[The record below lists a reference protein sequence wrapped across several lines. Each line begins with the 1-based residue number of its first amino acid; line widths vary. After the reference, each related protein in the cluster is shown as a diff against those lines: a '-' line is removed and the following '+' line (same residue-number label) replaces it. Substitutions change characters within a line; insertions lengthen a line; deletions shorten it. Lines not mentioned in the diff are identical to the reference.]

1 MVRMPNLHFSFR
13 DLEPSAR
20 NQLAKLAGLA
30 KGRVSIR
37 VQAVGKAELK
47 LPASAAGLVLRLAR
61 EMAAG
66 RSFLLVPDEEP
77 ITTQEAAEVLGMSRQ
92 YLVQMLEEGSLPYH
106 KNGTHRRL
114 RLRDVKAF
122 ATKRDQERRR
132 RLNKLFGGLRKSG
145 KYE

>member
-1 MVRMPNLHFSFR
+1 MPNLRFSFR

-66 RSFLLVPDEEP
+66 RSFLLVPDDEP
-77 ITTQEAAEVLGMSRQ
+77 MTTQEAAEILGMSRQ

-122 ATKRDQERRR
+122 AAKRDQERRR

>member
-1 MVRMPNLHFSFR
+1 MVRMPNLRFSFR

-66 RSFLLVPDEEP
+66 RSFLLVPDDEP
-77 ITTQEAAEVLGMSRQ
+77 MTTQEAAEILGMSRQ

-122 ATKRDQERRR
+122 AAKRDQERRR